1 MLSQATGGES
11 FVDGLKEL
19 VSNADTGTI
28 NRSIGMLQ
36 SHRRGVTD
44 QGLTGPKSVVPSR
57 CLLSLGAWMMVRTGA
72 DQATLQIMTDGGVE
86 AAAWHHRPVE

>member
-36 SHRRGVTD
+36 SHRTFG
-44 QGLTGPKSVVPSR
+44 Q
-57 CLLSLGAWMMVRTGA
+57 
-72 DQATLQIMTDGGVE
+72 
-86 AAAWHHRPVE
+86 